1 MVSKTHWRAG
11 DRLSAGR
18 SVQKTTP
25 ADEAWTGLRA
35 GAEVIAIVA
44 AVRHI
49 RAHDR
54 GDQSM
59 RAIHPNASEG
69 EIIQGLGLEDEEGT
83 S

>member
-1 MVSKTHWRAG
+1 M
-11 DRLSAGR
+11 
-18 SVQKTTP
+18 
-25 ADEAWTGLRA
+25 EAWTGLRA

-59 RAIHPNASEG
+59 RAINPNASEG